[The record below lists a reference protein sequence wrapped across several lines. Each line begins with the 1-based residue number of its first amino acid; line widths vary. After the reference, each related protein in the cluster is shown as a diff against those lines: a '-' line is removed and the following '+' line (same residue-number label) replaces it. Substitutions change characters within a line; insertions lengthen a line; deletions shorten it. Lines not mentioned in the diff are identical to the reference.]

1 MKAKKDIFAVTIK
14 YNKYFFLF
22 DYIYIK
28 ALQKQNFTM
37 RSAIMSNQK
46 IIDEIDAV
54 RDNFIHSRPEM
65 MMSVFKSTRKGDGR
79 TNKLD
84 HAVSRPIFK
93 DDRGGGSSA
102 FQKHPLGYQPPGGS
116 TATADPLFSGVVD
129 RPVPRGGRHM
139 RGSAMLKAPLPL
151 TGEDSESD
159 EEGAGYLNGYSSS
172 DDEDDYDDGAGFV
185 KDSAKKAYG
194 ALSKKTHDAIAKLAP
209 YAKEIS
215 KKLTSPMAL
224 KIGASGLS
232 ILLMALA
239 SNYVGPYVS
248 KAIMP
253 AITAKVFQIS
263 ADVSEGIMS
272 LATAKK
278 EVKKAAD
285 EAKERMHEPSE
296 ERTERT
302 YVPEGV
308 EEEEA
313 SGLRRFGKRKAVA
326 VFSKGK
332 TGGKI
337 NKIVGTKRGE
347 TVRGALIAEYMK
359 KHKVPLGVASK
370 KVKELGLY

>member
-1 MKAKKDIFAVTIK
+1 
-14 YNKYFFLF
+14 
-22 DYIYIK
+22 
-28 ALQKQNFTM
+28 M
-37 RSAIMSNQK
+37 RSAIMSNQR

-185 KDSAKKAYG
+185 DDVKEKYHKTKEYVKGKIPTKAQIQKVSNEVYKLITSKDAAQLG
-194 ALSKKTHDAIAKLAP
+194 VA
-209 YAKEIS
+209 
-215 KKLTSPMAL
+215 
-224 KIGASGLS
+224 GL
-232 ILLMALA
+232 
-239 SNYVGPYVS
+239 
-248 KAIMP
+248 
-253 AITAKVFQIS
+253 Q
-263 ADVSEGIMS
+263 
-272 LATAKK
+272 
-278 EVKKAAD
+278 
-285 EAKERMHEPSE
+285 
-296 ERTERT
+296 
-302 YVPEGV
+302 
-308 EEEEA
+308 
-313 SGLRRFGKRKAVA
+313 VA
-326 VFSKGK
+326 V
-332 TGGKI
+332 
-337 NKIVGTKRGE
+337 
-347 TVRGALIAEYMK
+347 GALIASRLGPYGAPLTLAVNNQINKVVAKHIKDPSEEQRRSAIKGRPVNRQLTTTEEESEEEEEGLHPRGGKMK
-359 KHKVPLGVASK
+359 PKGKKKPAPIVGKKRGEKVRGAVVAEIMRKKGLSLGAASK
-370 KVKELGLY
+370 YVKDHNLY